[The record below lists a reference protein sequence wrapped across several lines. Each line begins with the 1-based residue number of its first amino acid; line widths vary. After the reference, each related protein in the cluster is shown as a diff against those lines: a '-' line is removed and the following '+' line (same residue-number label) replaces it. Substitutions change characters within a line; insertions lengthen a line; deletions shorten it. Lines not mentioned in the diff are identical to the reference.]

1 MGLEYSGISLKGAQV
16 GRLVCHQKSTT
27 LSRLGEMPEGE
38 VARRFVDGKRRA
50 ACQPVTG
57 TLFSYD
63 APEGTSEGSKIASMC
78 KANYFFVPL
87 VCCVFE
93 RLQRKRDIS
102 EDT

>member
-16 GRLVCHQKSTT
+16 GRLICHQKSTT

-63 APEGTSEGSKIASMC
+63 APDGNFRRVEDRQHVR
-78 KANYFFVPL
+78 KANYFFCTAGL
-87 VCCVFE
+87 LC
-93 RLQRKRDIS
+93 L
-102 EDT
+102 